1 MSDIDYEKMADAI
14 VKAQGSQRG
23 NGIGP
28 APSSG
33 SGMDS
38 KLVSGL
44 NKATGGLAGEVD
56 KSAKTWQQASNIGIG
71 FNNDAIGLR
80 TSVAQTRLGAEEW
93 GDSIK
98 KGAAGF
104 TSLGGTMT
112 DSAKKFNQMSASFSD
127 TTAADELRKIGFT
140 TKEYND
146 VLAISLAGKKGQDLA
161 TLEGQRKANM
171 AAADLALEMD
181 KVAQLTGV
189 SRREQQEALQ
199 EKQKNARVQATI
211 ELEIRKGGK
220 DASDAYMNMSTKL
233 KGVGL
238 DKLGD
243 ELYTGQALSQK
254 AIAQMNALG
263 PAGNQ
268 LREAINAT
276 KNARTDEEK
285 AAAKA
290 MMDRAQS
297 AVAERQMSTEY
308 LTMVQRGQGEV
319 AEAAGEGMLAA
330 RNYNKGIEEVQA
342 EFKAQGKALTTEQ
355 ARQVLAERTKKPVDI
370 ATGKDK
376 TSAEAA
382 AAKTTETYVLAQA
395 RAADGAAKLEKAFND
410 ANKAITANN
419 TATRQGIDK
428 MNAGLA
434 NVKPSTLRPG
444 ETSTGRERLGLANSE
459 AAGKTLDLG
468 AKGDFKEAGKMAGTA
483 IVEAVR
489 NIKDITTGVINV
501 TGGVLNGN
509 KPTTPASTNRV
520 NRAGGSPNIDNM
532 LEDFGKETPA
542 MLHGKE
548 AVLTKDQLTRL
559 VSKLGIGEGG
569 PGLKT
574 SMPDIQLSEKKVSE
588 DYSKMAANMKM
599 PDMSEFTKKFETA
612 SKDIKMPDMSALTK
626 KFETVSKDIKVPEV
640 KMPGAPNVATAQLSA
655 AKRDEDI
662 RKQAVDMQ
670 LEAAKAG
677 KDLTREE
684 ATRIVAEKVAKEEK
698 AAAEQK
704 IKDAEIKAQTE
715 RKAMLESA
723 IKNGPAD
730 VAEKARK
737 ELLDIT
743 KQEKAKEA
751 ADKKEAEK
759 KEAVKPTTKGATAD
773 IKTDNKNKVSNIS
786 KTVPSEI
793 AQQKAEEERKKAA
806 AATAT
811 APKPAATI
819 PASAPALATKTS
831 TLDDLNEQLKQ
842 LNKSMGELVSHTSD
856 VSASA
861 EKQVRAT
868 KRLDPNV
875 SLRG

>member
-1 MSDIDYEKMADAI
+1 MAKTVEELLQENNDLLR
-14 VKAQGSQRG
+14 AQQSNRG
-23 NGIGP
+23 GGIGSAP
-28 APSSG
+28 A
-33 SGMDS
+33 S
-38 KLVSGL
+38 KTDKGLLSGL
-44 NKATGGLAGEVD
+44 DKSTAGLASEVD
-56 KSAKTWQQASNIGIG
+56 KSAKTWQQASNVGIG

-80 TSVAQTRLGAEEW
+80 TSVAQTRLSTEEW
-93 GDSIK
+93 GDTIK
-98 KGAAGF
+98 KGAIGF
-104 TSLGGTMT
+104 TALGGTMT

-146 VLAISLAGKKGQDLA
+146 VLAISLAGKKGQDLS

-220 DASDAYMNMSTKL
+220 DAADSYLNMSTKL

-268 LREAINAT
+268 LREAITAT
-276 KNARTDEEK
+276 KNAKSEEEK

-297 AVAERQMSTEY
+297 AIAERQTSTEY
-308 LTMVQRGQGEV
+308 LTMVQRGQGDV
-319 AEAAGEGMLAA
+319 AEAAGEGMIAA

-355 ARQVLAERTKKPVDI
+355 ARQVLAERAKKPVDI

-376 TSAEAA
+376 TSGEAA
-382 AAKTTETYVLAQA
+382 AAKTTEAYVLAQA

-410 ANKAITANN
+410 ANKAITANG
-419 TATRQGIDK
+419 TATRKGIDQL
-428 MNAGLA
+428 NAGLA

-459 AAGKTLDLG
+459 AAGKTLDEG
-468 AKGDFKEAGKMAGTA
+468 AKGNFREAGKMAGTA
-483 IVEAVR
+483 IIEAVR
-489 NIKDITTGVINV
+489 NLKDITTGAINV
-501 TGGVLNGN
+501 TGGILNGN
-509 KPTTPASTNRV
+509 KPVTPVGETAPRV
-520 NRAGGSPNIDNM
+520 SRAGGSPNIDNM

-548 AVLTKDQLTRL
+548 AVLTKEQLTSL
-559 VSKLGIGEGG
+559 VSKIGMAGSRM
-569 PGLKT
+569 KT
-574 SMPDIQLSEKKVSE
+574 AMP
-588 DYSKMAANMKM
+588 
-599 PDMSEFTKKFETA
+599 
-612 SKDIKMPDMSALTK
+612 DIKMPDMASQQTELQKAATSFKMPDMANQKAELQK
-626 KFETVSKDIKVPEV
+626 AAASIKMPEV
-640 KMPGAPNVATAQLSA
+640 KMPGVTSVTDAVTKAT
-655 AKRDEDI
+655 EDKKLQDI
-662 RKQAVDMQ
+662 NRQVMEMQ
-670 LEAAKAG
+670 LASAKDG
-677 KDLTREE
+677 VMLDREK
-684 ATRIVAEKVAKEEK
+684 ALSVVQEKVAKEEK
-698 AAAEQK
+698 ATAEQK
-704 IKDAEIKAQTE
+704 IKEAEIKAQAD
-715 RKAMLESA
+715 RKSMLESA

-730 VAEKARK
+730 VAEKAMK
-737 ELLDIT
+737 ELAGIN
-743 KQEKAKEA
+743 KQEQDKAKAESEIK
-751 ADKKEAEK
+751 KKEA
-759 KEAVKPTTKGATAD
+759 PSTKGATAD
-773 IKTDNKNKVSNIS
+773 VKIDNKNKVSNIS

-793 AQQKAEEERKKAA
+793 AQQKAEDERKKAA
-806 AATAT
+806 AAVAITPKPATAT
-811 APKPAATI
+811 AASTPAGVG
-819 PASAPALATKTS
+819 KTS

-856 VSASA
+856 VSLQA

-875 SLRG
+875 SLR

>member
-1 MSDIDYEKMADAI
+1 MADIDYEKMAEAN
-14 VKAQGSQRG
+14 VRAFKAAQSGGG
-23 NGIGP
+23 NGIG
-28 APSSG
+28 SG
-33 SGMDS
+33 SS
-38 KLVSGL
+38 KPPSGGSDDSGL
-44 NKATGGLAGEVD
+44 MSKVAGKLDKATGGLAGEVD
-56 KSAKTWQQASNIGIG
+56 KSAKTWQQASNIGVG

-80 TSVAQTRLGAEEW
+80 TSIAQTRLSTDEW
-93 GDSIK
+93 GDTIK
-98 KGAAGF
+98 KGAVGF
-104 TSLGGTMT
+104 TALGGTMT

-161 TLEGQRKANM
+161 TVEGQKKANM

-189 SRREQQEALQ
+189 SRREQQEALM

-220 DASDAYMNMSTKL
+220 DAADAYLNMSTKL

-263 PAGNQ
+263 PAGVQ

-285 AAAKA
+285 SAAKRQ
-290 MMDRAQS
+290 MDRAQA

-319 AEAAGEGMLAA
+319 AEAAGEGMIAA

-355 ARQVLAERTKKPVDI
+355 ARQVLAERAKKPVDI

-376 TSAEAA
+376 TSAEAQ
-382 AAKTTETYVLAQA
+382 AAKTTELYVLAQA
-395 RAADGAAKLEKAFND
+395 RAADTTASFAKAINE
-410 ANKAITANN
+410 ANKALTANG
-419 TATRQGIDK
+419 TATRKALDT
-428 MNAGLA
+428 GLGA
-434 NVKPSTLRPG
+434 VQNVQKSTTRPG
-444 ETSTGRERLGLANSE
+444 EASTGRERLGIVNNESANN
-459 AAGKTLDLG
+459 AMLNVARGN
-468 AKGDFKEAGKMAGTA
+468 FKEAGKDFGGAAATVFKQAIGAFNAGKDLVNGLGKGNKAEGYAEGTA
-483 IVEAVR
+483 GSGF
-489 NIKDITTGVINV
+489 DI
-501 TGGVLNGN
+501 N
-509 KPTTPASTNRV
+509 KLVQN
-520 NRAGGSPNIDNM
+520 
-532 LEDFGKETPA
+532 FGKETNVN
-542 MLHGKE
+542 LHGEE
-548 AVLTKDQLTRL
+548 AVLTKKQLTDMITGL
-559 VSKLGIGEGG
+559 STKGMPSGMKLPE
-569 PGLKT
+569 
-574 SMPDIQLSEKKVSE
+574 
-588 DYSKMAANMKM
+588 
-599 PDMSEFTKKFETA
+599 
-612 SKDIKMPDMSALTK
+612 IKMP
-626 KFETVSKDIKVPEV
+626 EV
-640 KMPGAPNVATAQLSA
+640 NMPGAPAAQAAQMTA
-655 AKRDEDI
+655 AKRDDEI
-662 RKQAVDMQ
+662 RKQAVEMQ

-704 IKDAEIKAQTE
+704 IKEAEIKAQTD

-743 KQEKAKEA
+743 KQEQAKTKEAEAKTKEA
-751 ADKKEAEK
+751 A
-759 KEAVKPTTKGATAD
+759 KPSTKGATAD
-773 IKTDNKNKVSNIS
+773 VKTDNKNKVSNIS

-793 AQQKAEEERKKAA
+793 AQQKAEEERKRAA
-806 AATAT
+806 AAQAATPKTT
-811 APKPAATI
+811 APT
-819 PASAPALATKTS
+819 ASSGPALPGKTS

-856 VSASA
+856 VSAHA

>member
-1 MSDIDYEKMADAI
+1 MAKTVEELLQENNDLLR
-14 VKAQGSQRG
+14 AQQSNRG
-23 NGIGP
+23 GGIGSAP
-28 APSSG
+28 A
-33 SGMDS
+33 S
-38 KLVSGL
+38 KTDKGLLSGL
-44 NKATGGLAGEVD
+44 DKSTAGLASEVD
-56 KSAKTWQQASNIGIG
+56 KSAKTWQQASNVGIG

-80 TSVAQTRLGAEEW
+80 TSVAQTRLSTEEW
-93 GDSIK
+93 GDTIK
-98 KGAAGF
+98 KGAIGF
-104 TSLGGTMT
+104 TALGGTMT

-146 VLAISLAGKKGQDLA
+146 VLAISLAGKKGQDLS

-220 DASDAYMNMSTKL
+220 DAADSYLNMSTKL

-268 LREAINAT
+268 LREAITAT
-276 KNARTDEEK
+276 KNAKSEEEK

-297 AVAERQMSTEY
+297 AIAERQTSTEY
-308 LTMVQRGQGEV
+308 LTMVQRGQGDV
-319 AEAAGEGMLAA
+319 AEAAGEGMIAA

-355 ARQVLAERTKKPVDI
+355 ARQVLAERAKKPVDI

-376 TSAEAA
+376 TSGEAA
-382 AAKTTETYVLAQA
+382 AAKTTEAYVLAQA

-410 ANKAITANN
+410 ANKAITANG
-419 TATRQGIDK
+419 TATRKGIDQL
-428 MNAGLA
+428 NAGLA

-459 AAGKTLDLG
+459 AAGKTLDEG
-468 AKGDFKEAGKMAGTA
+468 AKGNFREAGKMAGTA
-483 IVEAVR
+483 IIEAVR
-489 NIKDITTGVINV
+489 NLKDITTGAINV
-501 TGGVLNGN
+501 TGGILNGN
-509 KPTTPASTNRV
+509 KPVTPVGETAPRV
-520 NRAGGSPNIDNM
+520 SRAGGSPNIDNM

-548 AVLTKDQLTRL
+548 AVLTKEQLTSL
-559 VSKLGIGEGG
+559 VSKIGMAGSRM
-569 PGLKT
+569 KT
-574 SMPDIQLSEKKVSE
+574 AMP
-588 DYSKMAANMKM
+588 
-599 PDMSEFTKKFETA
+599 
-612 SKDIKMPDMSALTK
+612 DIKMPDMASQQTELQKAATSFKMPDMANQKAELQK
-626 KFETVSKDIKVPEV
+626 AAASIKMPEV
-640 KMPGAPNVATAQLSA
+640 KMPGVTSVTDAVTKAT
-655 AKRDEDI
+655 EDKKLQDI
-662 RKQAVDMQ
+662 NRQVMEMQ
-670 LEAAKAG
+670 LASAKDG
-677 KDLTREE
+677 VMLDREK
-684 ATRIVAEKVAKEEK
+684 ALSVVQEKVAKEEK
-698 AAAEQK
+698 ATAEQK
-704 IKDAEIKAQTE
+704 IKEAEIKAQAD
-715 RKAMLESA
+715 RKSMLESA

-730 VAEKARK
+730 VAEKAMK
-737 ELLDIT
+737 ELAGIN
-743 KQEKAKEA
+743 KQEQDKAKAESEIK
-751 ADKKEAEK
+751 KKEA
-759 KEAVKPTTKGATAD
+759 PSTKGATAD
-773 IKTDNKNKVSNIS
+773 VKTDNKNKVSNIS

-793 AQQKAEEERKKAA
+793 AQQKAEDERKKAA
-806 AATAT
+806 AAVAITPKPATAT
-811 APKPAATI
+811 AASTPAGVG
-819 PASAPALATKTS
+819 KTS

-856 VSASA
+856 VSLQA

-875 SLRG
+875 SLR

>member
-1 MSDIDYEKMADAI
+1 MAKTVEELLQENNDLLR
-14 VKAQGSQRG
+14 AQQSNRG
-23 NGIGP
+23 NGIGSGS
-28 APSSG
+28 APSSA
-33 SGMDS
+33 GMD
-38 KLVSGL
+38 K
-44 NKATGGLAGEVD
+44 GLAGGLDKATSGLTSEVD

-80 TSVAQTRLGAEEW
+80 TSVAQTRLSTDEW

-98 KGAAGF
+98 KGAIGF
-104 TSLGGTMT
+104 TALGGTMT

-146 VLAISLAGKKGQDLA
+146 VLAISLAGKKGQDLS

-220 DASDAYMNMSTKL
+220 DAADSYLNMSTKL

-268 LREAINAT
+268 LREAITAT
-276 KNARTDEEK
+276 KDAKTDEQK

-297 AVAERQMSTEY
+297 AIAERQSSTEY
-308 LTMVQRGQGEV
+308 LTMVQRGQGDV
-319 AEAAGEGMLAA
+319 AEAAGEGMIAA

-355 ARQVLAERTKKPVDI
+355 ARQVLAERAKKPVDI

-376 TSAEAA
+376 TSGEAA

-410 ANKAITANN
+410 ANKAVTANG
-419 TATRQGIDK
+419 TATRKGIDQL
-428 MNAGLA
+428 NAGLA

-468 AKGDFKEAGKMAGTA
+468 ARGDFKEAGKMAGTA

-509 KPTTPASTNRV
+509 KPVEPVGTASPRAS
-520 NRAGGSPNIDNM
+520 RAGGSPNIDNM

-548 AVLTKDQLTRL
+548 AVFTKEQLTSL
-559 VSKLGIGEGG
+559 VSKIGMAG
-569 PGLKT
+569 
-574 SMPDIQLSEKKVSE
+574 
-588 DYSKMAANMKM
+588 SKMKTAM
-599 PDMSEFTKKFETA
+599 P
-612 SKDIKMPDMSALTK
+612 DIKMPDMSSQQAELQK
-626 KFETVSKDIKVPEV
+626 ASAGIKMPEV
-640 KMPGAPNVATAQLSA
+640 NMPGVSAVADAV
-655 AKRDEDI
+655 AKNTEDKKI
-662 RKQAVDMQ
+662 QDINRQVMEMQ
-670 LEAAKAG
+670 LASAKG
-677 KDLTREE
+677 GVILDREK
-684 ATRIVAEKVAKEEK
+684 ALGIVQEKVAKEEK
-698 AAAEQK
+698 ATAEQK
-704 IKDAEIKAQTE
+704 IKEAEIKAQND

-730 VAEKARK
+730 VAEKAMK
-737 ELLDIT
+737 ELAGIN
-743 KQEKAKEA
+743 KQEQDKAKAESEIK
-751 ADKKEAEK
+751 KKEA
-759 KEAVKPTTKGATAD
+759 PNTKGATAD
-773 IKTDNKNKVSNIS
+773 VKTDNKNKVSNIS

-793 AQQKAEEERKKAA
+793 AQQKAEEERRKNA
-806 AATAT
+806 AATAPAPKST
-811 APKPAATI
+811 APTAGAGPT
-819 PASAPALATKTS
+819 LAGKTS

>member
-1 MSDIDYEKMADAI
+1 MADIDYEKMGEAI
-14 VKAQGSQRG
+14 VRAQNKAGG
-23 NGIGP
+23 GIGGGA
-28 APSSG
+28 APSAKMDKGLSG
-33 SGMDS
+33 GLDKSTAG
-38 KLVSGL
+38 LVS
-44 NKATGGLAGEVD
+44 EVD

-80 TSVAQTRLGAEEW
+80 TSVAQTRLSTDEW

-98 KGAAGF
+98 KGAIGF

-146 VLAISLAGKKGQDLA
+146 VLAISLAGKKGSDLS

-220 DASDAYMNMSTKL
+220 DAADSYLNMSTKL

-268 LREAINAT
+268 LREAIAAT
-276 KNARTDEEK
+276 KDAKTDEQK

-297 AVAERQMSTEY
+297 AISERQSSTEY
-308 LTMVQRGQGEV
+308 LTMVQRGQGDV
-319 AEAAGEGMLAA
+319 AEAAGEGMIAA
-330 RNYNKGIEEVQA
+330 RNYNKGIEEMKA
-342 EFKAQGKALTTEQ
+342 EEFKVSGKRLSTEEARAAL
-355 ARQVLAERTKKPVDI
+355 AAKAGKGVDI

-376 TSAEAA
+376 TSGEAA

-410 ANKAITANN
+410 ANKAVTANG
-419 TATRQGIDK
+419 TATRKEIDRL
-428 MNAGLA
+428 NAGFA

-459 AAGKTLDLG
+459 AAGKMLDEG
-468 AKGDFKEAGKMAGTA
+468 AKGNLKEAGKMAGTA
-483 IVEAVR
+483 IVEAIR

-509 KPTTPASTNRV
+509 KPVTPVGEAPPRV
-520 NRAGGSPNIDNM
+520 SRAGGSPNIDNM

-548 AVLTKDQLTRL
+548 AVLTKEQLTSL
-559 VSKLGIGEGG
+559 VSKIGMAG
-569 PGLKT
+569 
-574 SMPDIQLSEKKVSE
+574 
-588 DYSKMAANMKM
+588 SKMKTAM
-599 PDMSEFTKKFETA
+599 P
-612 SKDIKMPDMSALTK
+612 DIKMPDMAGQQAELQKAATSFKMPDMTSQKAELQK
-626 KFETVSKDIKVPEV
+626 AAASIKMPEV
-640 KMPGAPNVATAQLSA
+640 KMPGVSETVTKA
-655 AKRDEDI
+655 AEDKKLQDI
-662 RKQAVDMQ
+662 NRQVMEMQ
-670 LEAAKAG
+670 LASAKDG
-677 KDLTREE
+677 VMLDREK
-684 ATRIVAEKVAKEEK
+684 ALSVVQEKVAKEEK
-698 AAAEQK
+698 ATAEQK
-704 IKDAEIKAQTE
+704 IKETEIKAQAD

-730 VAEKARK
+730 VADKAMK
-737 ELLDIT
+737 ELAGIN
-743 KQEKAKEA
+743 KQEQDKAKAESEIK
-751 ADKKEAEK
+751 KKET
-759 KEAVKPTTKGATAD
+759 PSTKGATAD
-773 IKTDNKNKVSNIS
+773 VKTDNKNKVSTIS

-793 AQQKAEEERKKAA
+793 AQQKAEEERKKTAA
-806 AATAT
+806 AATT
-811 APKPAATI
+811 APKPATASPGGS
-819 PASAPALATKTS
+819 PAVVGKTS

-856 VSASA
+856 VSAQA

-868 KRLDPNV
+868 KRLDPNI

>member
-1 MSDIDYEKMADAI
+1 MAKTVEELLQENNDLLR
-14 VKAQGSQRG
+14 AQQSNRG
-23 NGIGP
+23 GGIGSAP
-28 APSSG
+28 A
-33 SGMDS
+33 S
-38 KLVSGL
+38 KTDKGLLSGL
-44 NKATGGLAGEVD
+44 DKSTAGLASEVD
-56 KSAKTWQQASNIGIG
+56 KSAKTWQQASNVGIG

-80 TSVAQTRLGAEEW
+80 TSVAQTRLSTEEW
-93 GDSIK
+93 GDTIK
-98 KGAAGF
+98 KGAIGF
-104 TSLGGTMT
+104 TALGGTMT

-146 VLAISLAGKKGQDLA
+146 VLAISLAGKKGQDLS

-220 DASDAYMNMSTKL
+220 DAADSYLNMSTKL

-268 LREAINAT
+268 LREAITAT
-276 KNARTDEEK
+276 KNAKSEEEK

-297 AVAERQMSTEY
+297 AIAERQTSTEY
-308 LTMVQRGQGEV
+308 LTMVQRGQGDV
-319 AEAAGEGMLAA
+319 AEAAGEGMIAA

-355 ARQVLAERTKKPVDI
+355 ARQVLAERAKKPVDI

-376 TSAEAA
+376 TSGEAA
-382 AAKTTETYVLAQA
+382 AAKTTEAYVLAQA

-410 ANKAITANN
+410 ANKAITANG
-419 TATRQGIDK
+419 TATRKGIDQL
-428 MNAGLA
+428 NAGLA

-459 AAGKTLDLG
+459 AAGKTLDEG
-468 AKGDFKEAGKMAGTA
+468 AKGNFREAGKMAGTA
-483 IVEAVR
+483 IIEAVR
-489 NIKDITTGVINV
+489 NLKDITTGAINV
-501 TGGVLNGN
+501 TGGILNGN
-509 KPTTPASTNRV
+509 KPVTPVGETAPRV
-520 NRAGGSPNIDNM
+520 SRAGGSPNIDNM

-548 AVLTKDQLTRL
+548 AVLTKEQLTSL
-559 VSKLGIGEGG
+559 VSKIGMAGSRM
-569 PGLKT
+569 KT
-574 SMPDIQLSEKKVSE
+574 AMP
-588 DYSKMAANMKM
+588 
-599 PDMSEFTKKFETA
+599 
-612 SKDIKMPDMSALTK
+612 DIKMPDMASQQAELQKAATSFK
-626 KFETVSKDIKVPEV
+626 MPDMASQQAELQKAATSFKMPDMANQKAELQKAASSIKMPEV
-640 KMPGAPNVATAQLSA
+640 KMPGVTSVTDAVTKAT
-655 AKRDEDI
+655 EDKKLQDI
-662 RKQAVDMQ
+662 NRQVMEMQ
-670 LEAAKAG
+670 LASAKDG
-677 KDLTREE
+677 VMLDREK
-684 ATRIVAEKVAKEEK
+684 ALSVVQEKVAKEEK
-698 AAAEQK
+698 ATAEQK
-704 IKDAEIKAQTE
+704 IKEAEIKAQAD
-715 RKAMLESA
+715 RKSMLESA

-730 VAEKARK
+730 VAEKAMK
-737 ELLDIT
+737 ELAGIN
-743 KQEKAKEA
+743 KQEQDKAKAESEIK
-751 ADKKEAEK
+751 KKE
-759 KEAVKPTTKGATAD
+759 VPSTKGATAD
-773 IKTDNKNKVSNIS
+773 VKTDNKNKVSNIS

-793 AQQKAEEERKKAA
+793 AQQKAEDERKKAA
-806 AATAT
+806 AAVATTPKPATAT
-811 APKPAATI
+811 AASTPAGVG
-819 PASAPALATKTS
+819 KTS

-856 VSASA
+856 VSLQA

-875 SLRG
+875 SLR

>member
-1 MSDIDYEKMADAI
+1 MAKTVEELLQENNDLLR
-14 VKAQGSQRG
+14 AQQSNRG
-23 NGIGP
+23 GGIGSAP
-28 APSSG
+28 A
-33 SGMDS
+33 S
-38 KLVSGL
+38 KTDKGLLSGL
-44 NKATGGLAGEVD
+44 DKSTAGLASEVD
-56 KSAKTWQQASNIGIG
+56 KSAKTWQQASNVGIG

-80 TSVAQTRLGAEEW
+80 TSVAQTRLSTEEW
-93 GDSIK
+93 GDTIK
-98 KGAAGF
+98 KGAIGF
-104 TSLGGTMT
+104 TALGGTMT

-146 VLAISLAGKKGQDLA
+146 VLAISLAGKKGQDLS

-220 DASDAYMNMSTKL
+220 DAADSYLNMSTKL

-268 LREAINAT
+268 LREAITAT
-276 KNARTDEEK
+276 KDAKTDEQK

-297 AVAERQMSTEY
+297 AIAERQTSTEY
-308 LTMVQRGQGEV
+308 LTMVQRGQGDV
-319 AEAAGEGMLAA
+319 AEAAGEGMIAA

-355 ARQVLAERTKKPVDI
+355 ARQVLAERAKKPVDI

-376 TSAEAA
+376 TSGEAA
-382 AAKTTETYVLAQA
+382 AAKTTEAYVLAQA

-410 ANKAITANN
+410 ANKAITANG
-419 TATRQGIDK
+419 TATRKGIDQL
-428 MNAGLA
+428 NAGLA

-459 AAGKTLDLG
+459 AAGKTLDEG
-468 AKGDFKEAGKMAGTA
+468 AKGNFKEAGKMAGTA
-483 IVEAVR
+483 IIEAVR
-489 NIKDITTGVINV
+489 NLKDITTGAINV
-501 TGGVLNGN
+501 TGGILNGN
-509 KPTTPASTNRV
+509 KPVTPVGETAPRV
-520 NRAGGSPNIDNM
+520 SRAGGSPNIDNM

-548 AVLTKDQLTRL
+548 AVLTKEQLTSL
-559 VSKLGIGEGG
+559 VSKIGMAGSRM
-569 PGLKT
+569 KT
-574 SMPDIQLSEKKVSE
+574 AMP
-588 DYSKMAANMKM
+588 
-599 PDMSEFTKKFETA
+599 
-612 SKDIKMPDMSALTK
+612 DIKMPDMASQQAELQKAATSFK
-626 KFETVSKDIKVPEV
+626 MPDMANQKAELQKAAASIKMPEV
-640 KMPGAPNVATAQLSA
+640 KMPGVTSVTDAVTKAT
-655 AKRDEDI
+655 EDKKLQDI
-662 RKQAVDMQ
+662 NRQVMEMQ
-670 LEAAKAG
+670 LASAKDG
-677 KDLTREE
+677 VMLDREK
-684 ATRIVAEKVAKEEK
+684 ALSVVQEKVAKEEK
-698 AAAEQK
+698 ATAEQK
-704 IKDAEIKAQTE
+704 IKEAEIKAQAD
-715 RKAMLESA
+715 RKSMLESA

-730 VAEKARK
+730 VAEKAMK
-737 ELLDIT
+737 ELAGIN
-743 KQEKAKEA
+743 KQEQDKAKAESEIK
-751 ADKKEAEK
+751 KKEA
-759 KEAVKPTTKGATAD
+759 PSTKGATAD
-773 IKTDNKNKVSNIS
+773 VKTDNKNKVSNIS

-793 AQQKAEEERKKAA
+793 AQQKAEDERKKAA
-806 AATAT
+806 AAVAITPKPATAT
-811 APKPAATI
+811 AASTPAGVG
-819 PASAPALATKTS
+819 KTS

-856 VSASA
+856 VSLQA

-875 SLRG
+875 SLR

>member
-1 MSDIDYEKMADAI
+1 MADIDYEKMAEAI
-14 VKAQGSQRG
+14 VRAQGAQKG
-23 NGIGP
+23 NGIGGGGGASSSKMSP
-28 APSSG
+28 GLSSG
-33 SGMDS
+33 LD
-38 KLVSGL
+38 KATSGL
-44 NKATGGLAGEVD
+44 TSEVD

-80 TSVAQTRLGAEEW
+80 TSVAQTRLSTDEW

-98 KGAAGF
+98 KGAIGF
-104 TSLGGTMT
+104 TALGGTMT

-146 VLAISLAGKKGQDLA
+146 VLAISLAGKKGQDLS

-220 DASDAYMNMSTKL
+220 DAADSYLNMSTKL

-268 LREAINAT
+268 LREAITAT
-276 KNARTDEEK
+276 KNAKTDEEK

-297 AVAERQMSTEY
+297 AISERQSSTEY

-319 AEAAGEGMLAA
+319 AEAAGEGMIAA

-355 ARQVLAERTKKPVDI
+355 ARQVLAERAKKPVDI

-376 TSAEAA
+376 TSGEAA

-410 ANKAITANN
+410 ANKAVTANG
-419 TATRQGIDK
+419 TATRKGIDQL
-428 MNAGLA
+428 NAGLA

-468 AKGDFKEAGKMAGTA
+468 ARGDFKEAGKMAGTA

-509 KPTTPASTNRV
+509 KPVTPVGEASPRTS
-520 NRAGGSPNIDNM
+520 RAGGSPNIDNM

-548 AVLTKDQLTRL
+548 AVFTKEQLTSL
-559 VSKLGIGEGG
+559 VSKIGMAG
-569 PGLKT
+569 
-574 SMPDIQLSEKKVSE
+574 
-588 DYSKMAANMKM
+588 SKMKSAM
-599 PDMSEFTKKFETA
+599 P
-612 SKDIKMPDMSALTK
+612 DIKMPDMASQQAELQKAATSFK
-626 KFETVSKDIKVPEV
+626 MPEVKMPEVKMPDIKMPDMASQQAKLQKAATSFKMPEV
-640 KMPGAPNVATAQLSA
+640 KMPGVSTVSDAVTKAT
-655 AKRDEDI
+655 EDKKLQDI
-662 RKQAVDMQ
+662 NRQVMEMQ
-670 LEAAKAG
+670 LASAKDG
-677 KDLTREE
+677 VILDREK
-684 ATRIVAEKVAKEEK
+684 ALSVVQEKVAKEEK
-698 AAAEQK
+698 ATAEQK
-704 IKDAEIKAQTE
+704 IKEAEIKAQSD

-730 VAEKARK
+730 VADKAMK
-737 ELLDIT
+737 ELAGIN
-743 KQEKAKEA
+743 KQEQDKAKEESEIK
-751 ADKKEAEK
+751 KKET
-759 KEAVKPTTKGATAD
+759 PSTKGSTAD
-773 IKTDNKNKVSNIS
+773 VKTDNKNKVSNIS

-793 AQQKAEEERKKAA
+793 AQQKAEEDRKKTAA
-806 AATAT
+806 AAAT
-811 APKPAATI
+811 APKPA
-819 PASAPALATKTS
+819 PSPSASSPSAAGKTS

-856 VSASA
+856 VSAQA

>member
-1 MSDIDYEKMADAI
+1 MAKTVEELLQENNDLLR
-14 VKAQGSQRG
+14 AQQSNRG
-23 NGIGP
+23 GIGSAP
-28 APSSG
+28 A
-33 SGMDS
+33 S
-38 KLVSGL
+38 KTDKGLLSGL
-44 NKATGGLAGEVD
+44 DKSTAGLASEVD
-56 KSAKTWQQASNIGIG
+56 KSAKTWQQASNVGIG

-80 TSVAQTRLGAEEW
+80 TSVAQTRLSTEEW
-93 GDSIK
+93 GDTIK
-98 KGAAGF
+98 KGAIGF
-104 TSLGGTMT
+104 TALGGTMT

-146 VLAISLAGKKGQDLA
+146 VLAISLASKKGQDLS

-220 DASDAYMNMSTKL
+220 DAADSYLNMSTKL

-268 LREAINAT
+268 LREAITAT
-276 KNARTDEEK
+276 KNAKSEEEK

-297 AVAERQMSTEY
+297 AIAERQTSTEY
-308 LTMVQRGQGEV
+308 LTMVQRGQGDV
-319 AEAAGEGMLAA
+319 AEAAGEGMIAA

-355 ARQVLAERTKKPVDI
+355 ARQVLAERAKKPVDI

-376 TSAEAA
+376 TSGEAA
-382 AAKTTETYVLAQA
+382 AAKTTEAYVLAQA

-410 ANKAITANN
+410 ANKAITANG
-419 TATRQGIDK
+419 TATRKGIDQL
-428 MNAGLA
+428 NAGLA

-459 AAGKTLDLG
+459 AAGKTLDEG
-468 AKGDFKEAGKMAGTA
+468 AKGNFREAGKMAGTA
-483 IVEAVR
+483 IIEAVR
-489 NIKDITTGVINV
+489 NLKDITTGAINV
-501 TGGVLNGN
+501 TGGILNGN
-509 KPTTPASTNRV
+509 KPVTPVGETAPRV
-520 NRAGGSPNIDNM
+520 SRAGGSPNIDNM

-548 AVLTKDQLTRL
+548 AVLTKEQLTSL
-559 VSKLGIGEGG
+559 VSKIGMAGSRM
-569 PGLKT
+569 KT
-574 SMPDIQLSEKKVSE
+574 AMP
-588 DYSKMAANMKM
+588 
-599 PDMSEFTKKFETA
+599 
-612 SKDIKMPDMSALTK
+612 DIKMPDMASQQAELQKAATSFK
-626 KFETVSKDIKVPEV
+626 MPDMANQKAELQKAAASIKMPEV
-640 KMPGAPNVATAQLSA
+640 KMPGVTSVTDAVTKAT
-655 AKRDEDI
+655 EDKKLQDI
-662 RKQAVDMQ
+662 NRQVMEMQ
-670 LEAAKAG
+670 LASAKDG
-677 KDLTREE
+677 VMLDREK
-684 ATRIVAEKVAKEEK
+684 ALSVVQEKVAKEEK
-698 AAAEQK
+698 ATAEQK
-704 IKDAEIKAQTE
+704 IKEAEIKAQAD
-715 RKAMLESA
+715 RKSMLESA

-730 VAEKARK
+730 VAEKAMK
-737 ELLDIT
+737 ELAGIN
-743 KQEKAKEA
+743 KQEQDKAKAESEIK
-751 ADKKEAEK
+751 KKEA
-759 KEAVKPTTKGATAD
+759 PSTKGATAD
-773 IKTDNKNKVSNIS
+773 VKTDNKNKVSNIS

-793 AQQKAEEERKKAA
+793 AQQKAEDERKKAA
-806 AATAT
+806 AAVAIT
-811 APKPAATI
+811 PKPATATTAST
-819 PASAPALATKTS
+819 PAGVGKTS

-856 VSASA
+856 VSLQA

-875 SLRG
+875 SLR